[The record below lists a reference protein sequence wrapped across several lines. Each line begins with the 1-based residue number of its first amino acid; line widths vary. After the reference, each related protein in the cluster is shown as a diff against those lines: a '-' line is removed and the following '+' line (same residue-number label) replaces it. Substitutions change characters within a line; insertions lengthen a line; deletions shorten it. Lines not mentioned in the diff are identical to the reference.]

1 MTDAQIVNFAA
12 RLSTGQLEPAEMVG
26 LSIDDFRKLL
36 DHLGKHREWLLQQYV
51 NSILASRTGRHTM
64 GTAESIS
71 IWKSKCCRNGVPEW
85 NRPGF
90 CQFC

>member
-51 NSILASRTGRHTM
+51 NSILASRTGQTYDGDSGEHIYMEEQMLAER
-64 GTAESIS
+64 GTRVE
-71 IWKSKCCRNGVPEW
+71 
-85 NRPGF
+85 
-90 CQFC
+90 